1 MTLHD
6 DSYNDRWVELPTDP
20 VFQNSGSVACR

>member
-6 DSYNDRWVELPTDP
+6 DSYDYAWVGLPTDP
-20 VFQNSGSVACR
+20 VFSDSGSVACL